1 MMDGSNVRMRRST
14 RGLVERACAGDR
26 MGPAMATPMNTARTR
41 QGRRVDAASTLRREA
56 RRREFLDAAI
66 EVIRSA
72 GPGASMDQ
80 VAARIG
86 VTKPVVYRYFGDR
99 NGMYRA
105 VAERYCGELR
115 NKFRGAMS
123 TTSDL
128 RSVVVVAVDAYLEL
142 VERDPQVH
150 RFLIQPQPPG
160 RGGDGPAITP
170 FIRSVAAEIVD
181 ALRLR
186 LQAAALDPEVAE
198 PWGHALVGAP
208 HHAPHPPGRAPGH
221 AALGRPRQR
230 RRRHPAGRDRP
241 GRGAGARG
249 RRQAPAQGLK
259 LRGPPSRTPRTPSRE
274 DPVSPALGTADPPN

>member
-1 MMDGSNVRMRRST
+1 
-14 RGLVERACAGDR
+14 
-26 MGPAMATPMNTARTR
+26 MASPMNTARTR

-66 EVIRSA
+66 EVIRSV
-72 GPGASMDQ
+72 GPGASMEQ

-160 RGGDGPAITP
+160 RGDGPAITP

-198 PWGHALVGAP
+198 PWGHALVGMVQ
-208 HHAPHPPGRAPGH
+208 G
-221 AALGRPRQR
+221 AAIWWSE
-230 RRRHPAGRDRP
+230 H
-241 GRGAGARG
+241 
-249 RRQAPAQGLK
+249 
-259 LRGPPSRTPRTPSRE
+259 RTMPRTRLVEHLVTLLWVGLGSAADDIE
-274 DPVSPALGTADPPN
+274 LVETGQVEVPVVAAKQRARRA

>member
-1 MMDGSNVRMRRST
+1 
-14 RGLVERACAGDR
+14 
-26 MGPAMATPMNTARTR
+26 MASRTNASRTR

-66 EVIRSA
+66 EVIRLE

-115 NKFRGAMS
+115 NKFRAAMS

-128 RSVVVVAVDAYLEL
+128 RAVVVVAVDAYLEL

-170 FIRSVAAEIVD
+170 FIRSVATEMVD

-186 LQAAALDPEVAE
+186 LQGAALGPEVAE
-198 PWGHALVGAP
+198 PWGHALVGMVQGAAIWWSDRRVMPRTRLVEHLVTLLWLGLGSATDDIDLVEAAP
-208 HHAPHPPGRAPGH
+208 
-221 AALGRPRQR
+221 LE
-230 RRRHPAGRDRP
+230 
-241 GRGAGARG
+241 
-249 RRQAPAQGLK
+249 
-259 LRGPPSRTPRTPSRE
+259 GPPVVAATPQRARR
-274 DPVSPALGTADPPN
+274 A

>member
-1 MMDGSNVRMRRST
+1 MA
-14 RGLVERACAGDR
+14 ERTKQR
-26 MGPAMATPMNTARTR
+26 
-41 QGRRVDAASTLRREA
+41 RRVDAVRALRREA
-56 RRREFLDAAI
+56 RRLEFLDAAI
-66 EVIRSA
+66 EVIRA
-72 GPGASMDQ
+72 EGPAASMDQ

-99 NGMYRA
+99 TGLYRA

-170 FIRSVAAEIVD
+170 FIRSV
-181 ALRLR
+181 
-186 LQAAALDPEVAE
+186 
-198 PWGHALVGAP
+198 
-208 HHAPHPPGRAPGH
+208 
-221 AALGRPRQR
+221 
-230 RRRHPAGRDRP
+230 
-241 GRGAGARG
+241 
-249 RRQAPAQGLK
+249 
-259 LRGPPSRTPRTPSRE
+259 
-274 DPVSPALGTADPPN
+274 